1 MADNEKN
8 KKEKYKDF
16 DWRTEDKKL
25 KTTATEKVKE
35 EKKEKKKKTK
45 PASPEAQKLLSQYKN
60 KMSNRPRRNKSSD
73 KRKKFFSRFASIE
86 SI

>member
-1 MADNEKN
+1 MADKEKK

-16 DWRTEDKKL
+16 DWRTEDKNL
-25 KTTATEKVKE
+25 KTKFNKKVKE
-35 EKKEKKKKTK
+35 QKAEEKEKPN

>member
-1 MADNEKN
+1 MADKKEK

-16 DWRTEDKKL
+16 DWRAEDKKL

-35 EKKEKKKKTK
+35 EKKENKKKTK
-45 PASPEAQKLLSQYKN
+45 PVSPEAQKLYSMYKN

-73 KRKKFFSRFASIE
+73 RRKKFFSRFASIE

>member
-1 MADNEKN
+1 MADKEKK

-16 DWRTEDKKL
+16 DWRVEDKKL
-25 KTTATEKVKE
+25 KDKVNKKAKE
-35 EKKEKKKKTK
+35 EKKEEKEKPN

-60 KMSNRPRRNKSSD
+60 KMSNRPRRNKYSD

>member
-1 MADNEKN
+1 MSDKEKK

-16 DWRTEDKKL
+16 DWRAEDKKL

-35 EKKEKKKKTK
+35 ENKEKENKRKSI
-45 PASPEAQKLLSQYKN
+45 SPEAEKLYSMYKN
-60 KMSNRPRRNKSSD
+60 KMSNRPRRNKYSD
-73 KRKKFFSRFASIE
+73 KRKKFMSRFASIE

>member
-1 MADNEKN
+1 MAD

-16 DWRTEDKKL
+16 DWRSEDKKL

-35 EKKEKKKKTK
+35 EKKEKEKKRK
-45 PASPEAQKLLSQYKN
+45 PISPEAEKLYSMYKN
-60 KMSNRPRRNKSSD
+60 KMSNRPRRNKYSD
-73 KRKKFFSRFASIE
+73 KRKKFMSRFASIE